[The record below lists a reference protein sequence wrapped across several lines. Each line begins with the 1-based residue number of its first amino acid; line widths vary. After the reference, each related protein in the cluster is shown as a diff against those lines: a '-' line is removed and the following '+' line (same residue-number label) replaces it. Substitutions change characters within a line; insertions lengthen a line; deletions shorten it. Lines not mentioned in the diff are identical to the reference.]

1 MFPTVPV
8 PFPAPTSSGGGVGS
22 LLNPHQDSLPPFSF
36 LKVTVLLWKAG
47 HYIIPRVPFTAAP
60 ATFLEAMWLLL
71 PSRRYSHLTEE
82 PEADLRVGELI
93 QSCSYAE
100 RTKLHWPGRQ
110 RSELSV
116 PAPVFIGFMLFF
128 HLCKVGPL

>member
-1 MFPTVPV
+1 MDV

-22 LLNPHQDSLPPFSF
+22 LLNPHQDSLPSFSF

-47 HYIIPRVPFTAAP
+47 RYITPRVPFTAAP

-100 RTKLHWPGRQ
+100 RTKLILARQ
-110 RSELSV
+110 AKIRTQSFSSCFYWFH
-116 PAPVFIGFMLFF
+116 AVFS
-128 HLCKVGPL
+128 PL